1 MVCSLAVLESG
12 VMFETRFQTYWADV
26 DAAGIVHLP
35 HFFEFI
41 SQAEEELFRSA
52 GADRDR
58 LIQQHGV
65 WMARVEAYA
74 KFSKPIR
81 QGLTIRV
88 HMTPRLHGLKT
99 IRYDFVIL
107 NDQSAEHLATGYIT
121 TVCVDAVSFKSI
133 PIPEPIRTI
142 VEQLQQ

>member
-1 MVCSLAVLESG
+1 MPCSFTFPRTRSAIGMPSSLIRSWSTYSGFFDPPTFAANSEKNMAMMCSLAVLESG

-58 LIQQHGV
+58 LIQ
-65 WMARVEAYA
+65 
-74 KFSKPIR
+74 
-81 QGLTIRV
+81 
-88 HMTPRLHGLKT
+88 
-99 IRYDFVIL
+99 
-107 NDQSAEHLATGYIT
+107 
-121 TVCVDAVSFKSI
+121 
-133 PIPEPIRTI
+133 
-142 VEQLQQ
+142 